1 MKLPQNACGGRRWHL
16 TQRENVPASSELFP
30 ISRVVS
36 SALNESSAAI
46 SCFLS
51 ASLTTP
57 DRSRL
62 PRLAPHRHRSPP
74 RLILRRPRH
83 PSPLHRLR
91 AADRDYRHVGRT
103 AALGAIEAFSGR
115 AFSSAFRPVHRS
127 GVEGSK
133 GRKLPFG
140 GARRSIGNAL
150 GSRRRGLLKK
160 NRGEGKHAPPA
171 PAGGAVLEGFRAR
184 R

>member
-1 MKLPQNACGGRRWHL
+1 MPATAGGGTLHNEKTSRQARETFPDQPRRQFGLERIVGRDLVLPQRFLDDAGQAP
-16 TQRENVPASSELFP
+16 T
-30 ISRVVS
+30 
-36 SALNESSAAI
+36 AA
-46 SCFLS
+46 
-51 ASLTTP
+51 ARPTP
-57 DRSRL
+57 
-62 PRLAPHRHRSPP
+62 PP

-83 PSPLHRLR
+83 PSPLQRLR

-150 GSRRRGLLKK
+150 GFKATRPPKAESRRRERCAARAG
-160 NRGEGKHAPPA
+160 RRSGPRRVPA
-171 PAGGAVLEGFRAR
+171 ASLASG
-184 R
+184 